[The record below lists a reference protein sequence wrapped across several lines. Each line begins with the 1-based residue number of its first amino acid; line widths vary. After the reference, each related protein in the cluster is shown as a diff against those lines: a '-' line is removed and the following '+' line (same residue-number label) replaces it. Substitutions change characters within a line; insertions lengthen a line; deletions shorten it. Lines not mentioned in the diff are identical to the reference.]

1 LLGYASWDIIPIKP
15 LGGKKKFRI
24 EPTKVLLPYWTP
36 KPLMNPKLFNIS
48 QVKYSHQV
56 IRGLTQEG

>member
-1 LLGYASWDIIPIKP
+1 MRIEPLLGYASWDIIPIKP

-36 KPLMNPKLFNIS
+36 KPLMNPKLFNIFP
-48 QVKYSHQV
+48 
-56 IRGLTQEG
+56 G